1 MPDSSKTIESKPYL
15 ISLNQIEVFQ
25 KKSGTSQC
33 TIEKISSSWKYD
45 FKCNFTLPLVCLT
58 DREDT
63 YHLLT
68 GLPIYEAA
76 KIANIDQIWVFII
89 AANQVEIAKAIE
101 QVTLQSKLNQRVI
114 EPEDI
119 ADFLSF
125 LNNSDKSTLMRVP
138 GIKDGYAKLILERRK
153 FSKYNSLEDIQHRLG
168 VKRTLNWLKAYKEP
182 KV

>member
-1 MPDSSKTIESKPYL
+1 MPDSLKGIDSKPYL

-25 KKSGTSQC
+25 KNSSTSQSML
-33 TIEKISSSWKYD
+33 EKISSSWKYD

-76 KIANIDQIWVFII
+76 KLANIEQMWVFII
-89 AANQVEIAKAIE
+89 AASQTEIGKAIE
-101 QVTLQSKLNQRVI
+101 QVTLQSKLNQKVI
-114 EPEDI
+114 EPSDV
-119 ADFLSF
+119 ADFLDF
-125 LNNSDKSTLMRVP
+125 LNNSDKSTLMNVP
-138 GIKDGYAKLILERRK
+138 GIKDGYAKLILDRRK
-153 FSKYNSLEDIQHRLG
+153 FSKYNSLEDVKHRLG

>member
-1 MPDSSKTIESKPYL
+1 MPDRNKGIESKPYL

-25 KKSGTSQC
+25 KDSDISQC
-33 TIEKISSSWKYD
+33 TIEKISSSWKD
-45 FKCNFTLPLVCLT
+45 EFKCNFALPLVCLT
-58 DREDT
+58 DREDK

-76 KIANIDQIWVFII
+76 KVAKLDQIWVFII
-89 AANQVEIAKAIE
+89 TESQAEIRKAIE

-114 EPEDI
+114 EPSDI

-125 LNNSDKSTLMRVP
+125 LNNSDKSTLMSVP
-138 GIKDGYAKLILERRK
+138 GIKDGYAKLILDNRE
-153 FSKYNSLEDIQHRLG
+153 FSKYNSFEDIQHRLG

-182 KV
+182 KI

>member
-1 MPDSSKTIESKPYL
+1 MPDSNKAIESKPYL

-25 KKSGTSQC
+25 KNSGTSEC
-33 TIEKISSSWKYD
+33 TLEKISNCWKNE
-45 FKCNFTLPLVCLT
+45 FKCNFALPLVCLT
-58 DREDT
+58 DKEDT

-68 GLPIYEAA
+68 GLAIYEAA
-76 KIANIDQIWVFII
+76 KFAHIEQIWVFII
-89 AANQVEIAKAIE
+89 ASKQAEIGKAIE

-114 EPEDI
+114 EPSDV

-125 LNNSDKSTLMRVP
+125 LNNSDRSTLMSVP
-138 GIKDGYAKLILERRK
+138 GIKDGYAKLILDNRK

-182 KV
+182 KI